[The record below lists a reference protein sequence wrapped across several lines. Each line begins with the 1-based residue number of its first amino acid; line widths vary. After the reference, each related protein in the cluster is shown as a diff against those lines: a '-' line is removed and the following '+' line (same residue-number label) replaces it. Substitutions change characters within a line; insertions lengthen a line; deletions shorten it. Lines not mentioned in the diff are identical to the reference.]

1 MRNTYS
7 EREKLHTGT
16 LAHQTRYS
24 MSNMMF
30 ILVFLMVPLIYCQ
43 VVQNE
48 ITIKVE
54 QMEKQMTSNQKQIND
69 LSKKLFHIQT
79 NPAWPSG
86 KYCIFQSGS
95 CPPGFTSI
103 HGYMNAVNM
112 YASNQNYLG
121 KAYFGNSKIT
131 CHYGC
136 RNQYLGE
143 LHLYTC
149 CK

>member
-1 MRNTYS
+1 
-7 EREKLHTGT
+7 
-16 LAHQTRYS
+16 
-24 MSNMMF
+24 MSNLMF
-30 ILVFLMVPLIYCQ
+30 ILVSIVIHSVYCQ

-48 ITIKVE
+48 ITIKMQE
-54 QMEKQMTSNQKQIND
+54 LEKQMTSYQKQISD
-69 LSKKLFHIQT
+69 LSNKLHYIQT

-86 KYCIFQSGS
+86 KYCILQSGS

-112 YASNQNYLG
+112 YRSNRVYLG
-121 KAYFGNSKIT
+121 KADFGNSKIT
-131 CHYGC
+131 CHNSC
-136 RNQYLGE
+136 RNQWLGE

>member
-1 MRNTYS
+1 
-7 EREKLHTGT
+7 
-16 LAHQTRYS
+16 
-24 MSNMMF
+24 MF
-30 ILVFLMVPLIYCQ
+30 ILVSLVIPSIYCQ

-48 ITIKVE
+48 ITLKMK
-54 QMEKQMTSNQKQIND
+54 QMEKQMTSYQKQISD
-69 LSKKLFHIQT
+69 LSNKLRYIQT

-86 KYCIFQSGS
+86 KYCVLQSGS

-103 HGYMNAVNM
+103 HGYMNAVSM

-121 KAYFGNSKIT
+121 KAYFGNSRIT
-131 CHYGC
+131 CHFGC
-136 RNQYLGE
+136 RNQWLGE